1 MTPEQAEALQVEMW
15 RRLPLEE
22 RFRIVATM
30 IEDGFALVA
39 ASIRAAHPEYTPE
52 EFRAAMRKR
61 ICDNST
67 RTFHRQ
73 ATVFG
78 VK

>member
-1 MTPEQAEALQVEMW
+1 VTPEQAEALQVEMW
-15 RRLPLEE
+15 RRLSLEE
-22 RFRIVATM
+22 RFRIVVAM

-61 ICDNST
+61 IYDD
-67 RTFHRQ
+67 
-73 ATVFG
+73 
-78 VK
+78 

>member
-15 RRLPLEE
+15 RRLSLEE
-22 RFRIVATM
+22 RFRIVVAM

-61 ICDNST
+61 IYDD
-67 RTFHRQ
+67 
-73 ATVFG
+73 
-78 VK
+78 